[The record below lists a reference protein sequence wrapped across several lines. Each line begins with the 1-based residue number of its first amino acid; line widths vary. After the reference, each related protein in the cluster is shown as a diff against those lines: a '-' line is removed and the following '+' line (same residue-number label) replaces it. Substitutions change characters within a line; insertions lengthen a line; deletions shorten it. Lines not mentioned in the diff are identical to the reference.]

1 MKKKTTLFFLQM
13 KLAFSSIP
21 VILAGTLVLTA
32 IIVLAAFA
40 GVKLLSNEENTE
52 KMRVALVIQDESK
65 YTKMALTYLFEEESV
80 KEMCDF
86 VEMSE
91 EEAGEALNLGEVF
104 AVVIIPKNFLAGV
117 LNGTNIPA
125 RIVLKDSGMH
135 TQSGYFQELVNAA
148 ATDLAMAQS
157 AVYAVDDLCRATG
170 IDAIAESEEY
180 LNVNL
185 FMYALRRNTY
195 YGQIEYSDTGDLTT
209 VEFYAA
215 SGIVLL
221 LLLSGVTCCDI
232 LKRDNAALL
241 RSLNRMEV
249 RPWLM
254 ATSKLAGVMAVYGG
268 MLLLVYMIMAVLKK
282 VPFSLP
288 ALVGIVV
295 VVFAIFALNLLIFQ
309 ITDSK
314 MAGAMILFMGSI
326 VMLFVSGNFL
336 PEIMLPEGVNAIGNV
351 MPTKYITRLCG
362 QILTGEVMGETLGIC
377 ALWGAAFLALTIL
390 YQKTLELRGK
400 I

>member
-104 AVVIIPKNFLAGV
+104 AVVIIPKDFLAGV

-157 AVYAVDDLCRATG
+157 AVYAVDDLCRVTG

-362 QILTGEVMGETLGIC
+362 QILTGEMMGETLGIC

>member
-1 MKKKTTLFFLQM
+1 MKKKTTLFILQM
-13 KLAFSSIP
+13 KLAFRSIP
-21 VILAGTLVLTA
+21 VILAGTLILTA

-65 YTKMALTYLFEEESV
+65 YTRMALTYLFEEESV
-80 KEMCDF
+80 KEMCEF
-86 VEMSE
+86 VEMDE
-91 EEAGEALNLGEVF
+91 EEAGASLRAGEVF
-104 AVVIIPKNFLAGV
+104 AVVIIPQDFLAGV
-117 LNGTNIPA
+117 LSGINIPA
-125 RIVLKDSGMH
+125 RIVLRDSGMH
-135 TQSGYFQELVNAA
+135 TQSGHFQELVNAG
-148 ATDLAMAQS
+148 ATDLAIAQS
-157 AVYAVDDLCRATG
+157 AVYAVDDLCRVTG

-195 YGQIEYSDTGDLTT
+195 YGQIEFSDTGDLTT

-232 LKRDNAALL
+232 LKRDNKALL
-241 RSLNRMEV
+241 RSLNRIKV
-249 RPWLM
+249 KPWLL
-254 ATSKLAGVMAVYGG
+254 ATSKLAGVMSVYGG
-268 MLLLVYMIMAVLKK
+268 MLFLVYFIMTALKK
-282 VPFSLP
+282 IPFSLTAP
-288 ALVGIVV
+288 VGIVV
-295 VVFAIFALNLLIFQ
+295 VVFGVFALNLLIFQ

-314 MAGAMILFMGSI
+314 MAGSMILFMGTI
-326 VMLFVSGNFL
+326 VMMFVSGNFI
-336 PEIMLPEGVNAIGNV
+336 PEIMLPEGVNTIGQF

-377 ALWGAAFLALTIL
+377 ALWGTVFLAVTIL
-390 YQKTLELRGK
+390 YQKALELRGK